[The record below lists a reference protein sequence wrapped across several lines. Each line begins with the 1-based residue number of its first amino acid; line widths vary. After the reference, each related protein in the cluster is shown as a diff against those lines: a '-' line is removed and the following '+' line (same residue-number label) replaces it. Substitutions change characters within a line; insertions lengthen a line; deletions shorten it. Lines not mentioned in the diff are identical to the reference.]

1 MSVPLLKKFCRESSF
16 FYMITHFIYFSIMKS
31 LLLIRSAMAT
41 GICAIS
47 LIFSSCSLDYANPNA
62 ATEAQVLSTREGLL
76 GLAIGMQQFYAAN
89 GTGVLESY
97 ITRSGVTARE
107 LVVTTTFQNPLD
119 LEVGGSALPTENGDI
134 LAIWQ
139 RSYRV
144 ISMADNILS
153 NVPKLTDVQLPP
165 PMRSGTLA
173 LASLYKAMCL
183 GHLVMYFEQA
193 PITVG
198 TLAAPAP
205 FRNRA
210 DVLAEALRLLDDAA
224 RQIAT
229 TAPNTEFTTTVLARG
244 LNLSTTIQAMRARFL
259 LMAGRNADAIQAAT
273 AVPQAAASVSN
284 FTFDAQQN
292 RNPIFLSIVQA
303 GSSYAPRDFFGVA
316 GLDTNDQRLRFFMS
330 LNATRFGNASRL
342 PADNLVAPFFA
353 AVDASIPVFRLG
365 EMLLIRAEAN
375 ARLGNLMAAVED
387 INRIRTKART
397 ADPHGIGAALPAYS
411 GAMAAEAVLAEIY
424 AQRCVELYLTGMR
437 MEDARRFGR
446 PAPPTMPVFTSE
458 RNRNF
463 YPYPSLERDNNRVN
477 TPPDPAI

>member
-1 MSVPLLKKFCRESSF
+1 
-16 FYMITHFIYFSIMKS
+16 
-31 LLLIRSAMAT
+31 MAT

-47 LIFSSCSLDYANPNA
+47 LILSSCSLDYANPNA

-119 LEVGGSALPTENGDI
+119 LEVGGPAFPTENGDI

-144 ISMADNILS
+144 IGMADNIIA

-165 PMRSGTLA
+165 AVRSGTLA

-193 PITVG
+193 PIAVG
-198 TLAAPAP
+198 TLAAPAT

-229 TAPNTEFTTTVLARG
+229 TPPNPEFTNTVLARG
-244 LNLSTTIQAMRARFL
+244 VNLSTTIQAMRARFL

-273 AVPQAAASVSN
+273 AIPQAAASVSN

-330 LNATRFGNASRL
+330 PNARVGNASRL
-342 PADNLVAPFFA
+342 GADNLVVPFFA
-353 AVDASIPVFRLG
+353 TVDASIPVFRLG

-375 ARLGNLMAAVED
+375 ARLGNLATAIED
-387 INRIRTKART
+387 INRIRTKIRT

-411 GAMAAEAVLAEIY
+411 GAMTAEAVLNEIY

-446 PAPPTMPVFTSE
+446 PAPPTVPVFTSE

-463 YPYPSLERDNNRVN
+463 YPYPSLERDNNRTN
-477 TPPDPAI
+477 TPPDPAL

>member
-1 MSVPLLKKFCRESSF
+1 
-16 FYMITHFIYFSIMKS
+16 MKS
-31 LLLIRSAMAT
+31 FLSFRSAIRA
-41 GICAIS
+41 GICALGVI
-47 LIFSSCSLDYANPNA
+47 LSSCSLDYINPNA
-62 ATEAQVLSTREGLL
+62 ATEQQVLSTREGIL

-89 GTGVLESY
+89 ATGVLESY
-97 ITRSGVTARE
+97 ITRSGVTSRE

-119 LEVGGSALPTENGDI
+119 LEVGGTALPTENGDI

-144 ISMADNILS
+144 VGMADNILS

-165 PMRSGTLA
+165 PMRSGTIA

-205 FRNRA
+205 FRSRA
-210 DVLAEALRLLDDAA
+210 DVLAEVLRLLDDAA

-229 TAPNTEFTTTVLARG
+229 TVPNAEFNTTVLARG

-259 LMAGRNADAIQAAT
+259 IMAGRNADAIQAANS
-273 AVPQAAASVSN
+273 VPQTAASVSN

-303 GSSYAPRDFFGVA
+303 GSSYAPRDFFGLSGA
-316 GLDTNDQRLRFFMS
+316 LLDTNDQRLRYFMS
-330 LNATRFGNASRL
+330 PNARVGNASRL
-342 PADNLVAPFFA
+342 PADNLVVPYFA
-353 AVDASIPVFRLG
+353 TVDAPIPAFRLG
-365 EMLLIRAEAN
+365 ELILIRAEAN
-375 ARLGNLMAAVED
+375 ARLGNLTAAVED
-387 INRIRTKART
+387 INRIRTKVRT
-397 ADPHGIGAALPAYS
+397 ADPHGLGAALPPYS
-411 GAMAAEAVLAEIY
+411 GAMTQEAVLTEIY
-424 AQRCVELYLTGMR
+424 AQRCVELFLTGMR
-437 MEDARRFGR
+437 MEDQRRFGR
-446 PAPPTMPVFTSE
+446 PVPPNPPVFTSE

-463 YPYPSLERDNNRVN
+463 YPYPSLERDNNRAN
-477 TPPDPAI
+477 TPPDPSI